1 MSLMSGTSGT
11 YIFGSLVVKIL
22 SSSLA
27 LTLLTSAAKT
37 HCLVHLSSNSTL
49 QLINDIS
56 SDLQKILRYFNG
68 TAIVS
73 FFRIPPSVA

>member
-1 MSLMSGTSGT
+1 MSWTSGT
-11 YIFGSLVVKIL
+11 YIFGSLVVKTL

-37 HCLVHLSSNSTL
+37 HCLVHLSLNSTL

-68 TAIVS
+68 TAVVAL
-73 FFRIPPSVA
+73 FRIPPCVA